1 MKSYRKKRLLLF
13 SLFITFI
20 LTIVFFYL
28 INTVKLWTYNT
39 VSILNI
45 DDNVITVFTTLD
57 LDLFEDNN
65 FFYYD
70 TLKYTYKVNSKED
83 SEDGVILMLELE
95 KSFKLVNDDMVIL
108 LPNKRETILSLIID
122 SWRVK
127 WKN

>member
-1 MKSYRKKRLLLF
+1 MRSYKKKRLLLF

-39 VSILNI
+39 VSILNV

-57 LDLFEDNN
+57 LDLFKDNN

-127 WKN
+127 

>member
-1 MKSYRKKRLLLF
+1 MKSYKKKRLLLLSF
-13 SLFITFI
+13 VITFI

-70 TLKYTYKVNSKED
+70 TLKYTYKINSKED

>member
-1 MKSYRKKRLLLF
+1 MKSYKKKRLLLLSF
-13 SLFITFI
+13 VITFI

-28 INTVKLWTYNT
+28 LVSVKLWTYNN

-45 DDNVITVFTTLD
+45 ADNVITVYTTLD
-57 LDLFEDNN
+57 LDLFKDNN

-70 TLKYTYKVNSKED
+70 NLKYTYKINSKED
-83 SEDGVILMLELE
+83 SEDGVILVLELE
-95 KSFKLVNDDMVIL
+95 KSFKLVIDDMVIL

-127 WKN
+127 

>member
-13 SLFITFI
+13 SLVITFI

-70 TLKYTYKVNSKED
+70 TLKYTYKINSKED

-127 WKN
+127 

>member
-1 MKSYRKKRLLLF
+1 MKSYRKKKLLLLSF
-13 SLFITFI
+13 VITFI

-65 FFYYD
+65 FFYYN

>member
-1 MKSYRKKRLLLF
+1 MKSYKKKRLLLF
-13 SLFITFI
+13 SLVIIFI

-70 TLKYTYKVNSKED
+70 TLKYTYKINNKED

-95 KSFKLVNDDMVIL
+95 KSFRLVNDDMVIL
-108 LPNKRETILSLIID
+108 LPNKRETIPSLIID

-127 WKN
+127 

>member
-70 TLKYTYKVNSKED
+70 TLKYTYKINNKED
-83 SEDGVILMLELE
+83 SEDGFILMLELE

>member
-13 SLFITFI
+13 SLVITFI

-57 LDLFEDNN
+57 LDLFKDNN

-83 SEDGVILMLELE
+83 SEDGFILMLELE
-95 KSFKLVNDDMVIL
+95 KSFRLVNDDMVIL

-127 WKN
+127 

>member
-1 MKSYRKKRLLLF
+1 MKSYKKKRLLLLSF
-13 SLFITFI
+13 VITFI

-28 INTVKLWTYNT
+28 LVSVKLWTYNN

-45 DDNVITVFTTLD
+45 DDNVITVYTTLD
-57 LDLFEDNN
+57 LDLFKDNN

-70 TLKYTYKVNSKED
+70 TLKYTYKINSKED
-83 SEDGVILMLELE
+83 SEDGVILVLELE
-95 KSFKLVNDDMVIL
+95 KSFKLVINDMVIL

-127 WKN
+127 

>member
-70 TLKYTYKVNSKED
+70 TLKYTYKINNKED
-83 SEDGVILMLELE
+83 SEDGFILMLELE

-127 WKN
+127 

>member
-1 MKSYRKKRLLLF
+1 MKSYKKKRLLLF
-13 SLFITFI
+13 SLVITFI

-45 DDNVITVFTTLD
+45 DDDVITVFTTLD

-70 TLKYTYKVNSKED
+70 TLKYTYKINNKED
-83 SEDGVILMLELE
+83 SEDEVILMLELE

-127 WKN
+127 

>member
-1 MKSYRKKRLLLF
+1 MRSYRKKRLLLLSF
-13 SLFITFI
+13 VITFI

-127 WKN
+127 

>member
-1 MKSYRKKRLLLF
+1 MKSYKKKRLLLLSF
-13 SLFITFI
+13 VITFI

-28 INTVKLWTYNT
+28 LVSVKLWTYNN

-45 DDNVITVFTTLD
+45 DDNVITVYTTLD

-70 TLKYTYKVNSKED
+70 TLKYTYKINSKED
-83 SEDGVILMLELE
+83 SEDGVILVLELE
-95 KSFKLVNDDMVIL
+95 KSFKLVIDDMVIL

-127 WKN
+127 

>member
-1 MKSYRKKRLLLF
+1 MKSYKKKRLLLF

-20 LTIVFFYL
+20 LTIIFFYL

-45 DDNVITVFTTLD
+45 DDDVITVFTTLD

-70 TLKYTYKVNSKED
+70 TLKYTYKINSKED

-95 KSFKLVNDDMVIL
+95 KSFRLVNDDMVIL

-127 WKN
+127 

>member
-1 MKSYRKKRLLLF
+1 MKSYRKKRLLLLSF
-13 SLFITFI
+13 VITFI

-57 LDLFEDNN
+57 LDLFKDNN

-95 KSFKLVNDDMVIL
+95 KSFRLVNDDMVIL

-127 WKN
+127 

>member
-1 MKSYRKKRLLLF
+1 MKSYKKKRLLLLSF
-13 SLFITFI
+13 VITFI

-28 INTVKLWTYNT
+28 LVSVKLWTYNT

-95 KSFKLVNDDMVIL
+95 KSFRLVNDDMVIL

-127 WKN
+127 

>member
-1 MKSYRKKRLLLF
+1 MKSYKKKRLLLF
-13 SLFITFI
+13 SLVITFI

-45 DDNVITVFTTLD
+45 DDDVITVFTTLD

-70 TLKYTYKVNSKED
+70 TLKYTYKINSKED
-83 SEDGVILMLELE
+83 SEDGVIFMLELE
-95 KSFKLVNDDMVIL
+95 KSFRLVNDDMVIL

-127 WKN
+127 

>member
-1 MKSYRKKRLLLF
+1 MKSYKKKRLLLLSF
-13 SLFITFI
+13 VITFI

-57 LDLFEDNN
+57 LDLFKDNN

-70 TLKYTYKVNSKED
+70 TLKYTYKINSKED

-127 WKN
+127 

>member
-1 MKSYRKKRLLLF
+1 MKSYRKKRLLLLSF
-13 SLFITFI
+13 VITFI

-57 LDLFEDNN
+57 LDLFKDNN

-70 TLKYTYKVNSKED
+70 TLKYTYKINSKEG

-95 KSFKLVNDDMVIL
+95 KSFRLVNDDMVIL

>member
-13 SLFITFI
+13 SLVITFI

-70 TLKYTYKVNSKED
+70 TLKYTYKINNKED

-127 WKN
+127 

>member
-1 MKSYRKKRLLLF
+1 MKSYRKKRLLLLSF
-13 SLFITFI
+13 VITFI

-45 DDNVITVFTTLD
+45 DDDVITVFTTLD

-70 TLKYTYKVNSKED
+70 TLKYTYKINNKED

-127 WKN
+127 

>member
-1 MKSYRKKRLLLF
+1 MKSYRKKRLLLLSF
-13 SLFITFI
+13 VITFI

-65 FFYYD
+65 FFYYN
-70 TLKYTYKVNSKED
+70 TLKYTYKINSKED

-127 WKN
+127 

>member
-1 MKSYRKKRLLLF
+1 MKSYKKKRLLLF
-13 SLFITFI
+13 SLVITFI

-70 TLKYTYKVNSKED
+70 TLKYTYKINNKED

>member
-1 MKSYRKKRLLLF
+1 MKSYRKKRLLLLSF
-13 SLFITFI
+13 VITFI

-70 TLKYTYKVNSKED
+70 TLKYTYKINSKED

-95 KSFKLVNDDMVIL
+95 KSFKLVIDDMVIL

-127 WKN
+127 

>member
-1 MKSYRKKRLLLF
+1 MKSYKKKRLLLF

-70 TLKYTYKVNSKED
+70 TLKYTYKINSKED

-95 KSFKLVNDDMVIL
+95 ESFRLVNDDMVIL

-127 WKN
+127 

>member
-1 MKSYRKKRLLLF
+1 MKSYRKKRLLLLSF
-13 SLFITFI
+13 VITFI

-45 DDNVITVFTTLD
+45 DDDVITVFTTLD

-70 TLKYTYKVNSKED
+70 TLKYTYKINNKED

-95 KSFKLVNDDMVIL
+95 KSFRLVNDDMVIL
-108 LPNKRETILSLIID
+108 LPNKRVTILSLIID

-127 WKN
+127 

>member
-1 MKSYRKKRLLLF
+1 MKSYKKKRLLLF
-13 SLFITFI
+13 SLVITFI

-45 DDNVITVFTTLD
+45 DDDVITVFTTLD

-70 TLKYTYKVNSKED
+70 TLKYTYKINNKEG

>member
-1 MKSYRKKRLLLF
+1 MKSYKKKRLLLLSF
-13 SLFITFI
+13 VITFI

-45 DDNVITVFTTLD
+45 DDDVITVFTTLD

-70 TLKYTYKVNSKED
+70 TLKYTYKINNKED

-95 KSFKLVNDDMVIL
+95 KSFRLVNDDMVIL
-108 LPNKRETILSLIID
+108 LPNNRETILSLIID

-127 WKN
+127 

>member
-1 MKSYRKKRLLLF
+1 MKSYRKKRLLLLSF
-13 SLFITFI
+13 VITFI

-70 TLKYTYKVNSKED
+70 TLKYTYKINSKED

-95 KSFKLVNDDMVIL
+95 KSFRLVNDDMVIL

>member
-1 MKSYRKKRLLLF
+1 MKSYKKKRLLLF
-13 SLFITFI
+13 SHFITFI

-70 TLKYTYKVNSKED
+70 TLKYTYKINNKED

-95 KSFKLVNDDMVIL
+95 KSFRLVNDDMVIL

-127 WKN
+127 

>member
-1 MKSYRKKRLLLF
+1 MKSYKKKRLLLLSF
-13 SLFITFI
+13 VITFI

-70 TLKYTYKVNSKED
+70 TLKYTYKINNKED

-127 WKN
+127 

>member
-1 MKSYRKKRLLLF
+1 MKSYKKKRLLLF

-70 TLKYTYKVNSKED
+70 TLKYTYKINSKED

-95 KSFKLVNDDMVIL
+95 KSFRLVNDDMVIL

-127 WKN
+127 

>member
-1 MKSYRKKRLLLF
+1 MKSYRKKSLLLF

-70 TLKYTYKVNSKED
+70 TLKYTYKINSKED

-95 KSFKLVNDDMVIL
+95 KPFRLVNDDMVIL

-127 WKN
+127 

>member
-1 MKSYRKKRLLLF
+1 MKSYKKKRLLLF
-13 SLFITFI
+13 SLVITFI

-45 DDNVITVFTTLD
+45 DDDVITVFTTLD

-70 TLKYTYKVNSKED
+70 TLKYTYKINSKED
-83 SEDGVILMLELE
+83 SEDGVILVLELE
-95 KSFKLVNDDMVIL
+95 KSFKLVIDDMVIL

-127 WKN
+127 

>member
-1 MKSYRKKRLLLF
+1 MKSYKKKRLLLF

-57 LDLFEDNN
+57 LDLFKDNN
-65 FFYYD
+65 FFYYN
-70 TLKYTYKVNSKED
+70 TLKYTYKINSKED

-95 KSFKLVNDDMVIL
+95 KSFRLVNDDMVIL

-127 WKN
+127 

>member
-1 MKSYRKKRLLLF
+1 MKSYRKKRLLLLSF
-13 SLFITFI
+13 VITFI

-45 DDNVITVFTTLD
+45 DDDVITVFTTLD

-127 WKN
+127 

>member
-1 MKSYRKKRLLLF
+1 MKSYKKKRLLLF

-20 LTIVFFYL
+20 LTIIFFYL

-95 KSFKLVNDDMVIL
+95 KSFRLVNDDMVIL

-127 WKN
+127 